1 MQISTTS
8 TTMLIM
14 FDTIGTREHNGLRE
28 QASGLCQNML
38 ELYHHGSSVCA
49 AKVRLALAEKGLEWQ
64 GHYID
69 ILKGDQFDPAYI
81 KLNPKAVVPT
91 LVHDGLMLQE
101 STVICEYIDEVFP
114 DSPLKPD
121 DAASRARMRLWTKA
135 IDEILH
141 PMCGEITFACSHRHT
156 VARLGPEG
164 LANFLASTPP
174 ISVTAGWHE
183 RKKVIVREGLEAP
196 GIDRSLRLYDSYLQK
211 MEDAL
216 SENPWVAGASYSL
229 ADIGLVPY
237 VNRLDMMSMSA
248 MWTRSRPK
256 VTDWFERIKARPTF
270 KVQLIDW
277 VPADLTKDLATFGD
291 ASWPEVD
298 RILRAA

>member
-8 TTMLIM
+8 TTILIV
-14 FDTIGTREHNGLRE
+14 FDTAGTREHNGLLGK
-28 QASGLCQNML
+28 ASGLCQNML

-91 LVHDGLMLQE
+91 LVHDGLVLQE
-101 STVICEYIDEVFP
+101 LTVICEYIDEVFP

-196 GIDRSLRLYDSYLQK
+196 ESTGRC
-211 MEDAL
+211 
-216 SENPWVAGASYSL
+216 ASMT
-229 ADIGLVPY
+229 AICK
-237 VNRLDMMSMSA
+237 R
-248 MWTRSRPK
+248 WRTRSVKTPGSRAL
-256 VTDWFERIKARPTF
+256 RIR
-270 KVQLIDW
+270 
-277 VPADLTKDLATFGD
+277 
-291 ASWPEVD
+291 
-298 RILRAA
+298 